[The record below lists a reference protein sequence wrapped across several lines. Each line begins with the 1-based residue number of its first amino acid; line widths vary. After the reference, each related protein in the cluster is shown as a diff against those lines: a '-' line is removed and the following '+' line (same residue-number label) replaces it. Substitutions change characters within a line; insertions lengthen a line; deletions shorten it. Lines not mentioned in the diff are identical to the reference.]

1 MEGKDITLPTE
12 KREYGYEGYEL
23 AVHLARNQ
31 LASSG
36 NIEQI
41 CLKSGARYIESRN
54 AISLEYLD
62 RLYLIS
68 LPDIEI
74 SFSDSEEEVPLYDKI
89 LILHYLN
96 GARGTPNSNK
106 LITFKELRDGAV
118 YFPTFYKRSIKILLD
133 SFSEEPDRLVDV
145 AGVLGGCKA
154 DFGDAAVTIYAFHH
168 VPVTLVLWKG
178 DEELAPEGNIM
189 FDSTISDYL
198 PTEDIAVLCQTIV
211 LRLVR
216 LLKTGGDSSGKR

>member
-1 MEGKDITLPTE
+1 MKGKDITLPVGG
-12 KREYGYEGYEL
+12 RQYGDEGYEL
-23 AVHLARNQ
+23 AVNLAREQ

-36 NIEQI
+36 SIEQI
-41 CLKSGARYIESRN
+41 CLKSGASYIESRN

-96 GARGTPNSNK
+96 GAKGTPNSNK

-133 SFSEEPDRLVDV
+133 NFSEEPDRLLDV

-198 PTEDIAVLCQTIV
+198 PTEDITVLCQTIV

-216 LLKTGGDSSGKR
+216 LLKTGGDNSGNR